1 MTLIHTSEVEADE
14 LAKKFWSE
22 RSKGNHCKGMKNT
35 PKKNIGVNM
44 ENWTSSKPFM
54 KSSKSGESKHN
65 KLIQNSGMKNAS
77 KKKNPKDM
85 ENQISHQ
92 NAQTSSK
99 KSCLKAV
106 KKKPTV
112 HTVCNRNTKE
122 KRVNKGTESN
132 DMVCVL

>member
-35 PKKNIGVNM
+35 PKMNIGVNM
-44 ENWTSSKPFM
+44 ENLTSSQPFM
-54 KSSKSGESKHN
+54 KSSKNGESKHN
-65 KLIQNSGMKNAS
+65 KLILNSGMKNAS
-77 KKKNPKDM
+77 KKKNPEDM

-92 NAQTSSK
+92 NAQTSAK
-99 KSCLKAV
+99 KLCLKAE

-112 HTVCNRNTKE
+112 HTVYNRNRKE
-122 KRVNKGTESN
+122 KVMNKGTESS

>member
-1 MTLIHTSEVEADE
+1 MTLIHTSEVEANE

-22 RSKGNHCKGMKNT
+22 RSKGN
-35 PKKNIGVNM
+35 
-44 ENWTSSKPFM
+44 
-54 KSSKSGESKHN
+54 GESKHN

-77 KKKNPKDM
+77 KKKNPEDM

-92 NAQTSSK
+92 NAQTSAK

-112 HTVCNRNTKE
+112 HTVCNRNTKK

>member
-44 ENWTSSKPFM
+44 ENLTSSQPFM

-77 KKKNPKDM
+77 KKKNPEDM

-92 NAQTSSK
+92 NAHSAK

-112 HTVCNRNTKE
+112 NTV
-122 KRVNKGTESN
+122 KGTESN
-132 DMVCVL
+132 DMVSVL

>member
-44 ENWTSSKPFM
+44 ENWTSSQPFM

-77 KKKNPKDM
+77 KKKNPEDM

-112 HTVCNRNTKE
+112 HTVCNRNTTE